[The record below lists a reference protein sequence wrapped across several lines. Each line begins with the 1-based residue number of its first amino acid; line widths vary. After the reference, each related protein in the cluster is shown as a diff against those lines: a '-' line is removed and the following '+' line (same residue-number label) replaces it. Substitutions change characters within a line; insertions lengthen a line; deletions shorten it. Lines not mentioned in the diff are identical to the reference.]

1 MFRFCGMIW
10 DGSTMNSILGSGY
23 PRPTARALTAALC
36 AGATASSMAFAQE
49 RWDKKACEIFRH
61 ARKAHICTFEA
72 VNGFAALANEL
83 ATLIAEQSVKSCDWA
98 WREVYDQE
106 GHLGVDFRQYLQTWT
121 AEWVPLVLESRLP
134 SGNPRPRTE
143 IERSLI
149 LSYTAKLSK
158 DCGAIR

>member
-1 MFRFCGMIW
+1 MILN
-10 DGSTMNSILGSGY
+10 GSSMNSILGSGY
-23 PRPTARALTAALC
+23 PRPMARALTAAIF
-36 AGATASSMAFAQE
+36 AGATASSVVFAQE
-49 RWDKKACEIFRH
+49 RWDKKACEIFTH
-61 ARKAHICTFEA
+61 VRKAHLCTFEA
-72 VNGFAALANEL
+72 VNGFAALANEP
-83 ATLIAEQSVKSCDWA
+83 APLIAEQSVKSCDWA

-106 GHLGVDFRQYLQTWT
+106 GHLGVDFRQYLQTRT

-149 LSYTAKLSK
+149 SSYMVKLSK